1 MSLNTKPMTIFLVN
15 VVSQKIKNLSVAF
28 QNGPIRRIQILVIS
42 NINNLMGNLDILG
55 IMRKTGC
62 YTWCKDLVFRWL

>member
-15 VVSQKIKNLSVAF
+15 VVPQKNKNLSVAF

>member
-1 MSLNTKPMTIFLVN
+1 MSCRKN
-15 VVSQKIKNLSVAF
+15 KNLSVAF

-42 NINNLMGNLDILG
+42 NINSLMGILDILG

-62 YTWCKDLVFRWL
+62 YSWCKDLVFR